1 MIFLLA
7 LAVVPAFVPINIAVS
22 SPLDIEGRILRAIK
36 FAESQYHSGGAVS
49 GYLHDENGSQM
60 QSYTEDNSLVAL
72 ALSAYQ
78 ETHFS
83 ATYYAQLQKAVE
95 FVTAAQAPDGDFY
108 QYYDF
113 GNGAWKSAGKFYY
126 WNSIVLMSL
135 AYAAFTI
142 TTQISSESFFW
153 SPIVKK
159 LRSCVDIWLPG
170 SLSQNGSIIFA
181 FPDGSR
187 ATDVRYQGALLM
199 GLIYLAAF
207 EYYWGS
213 RDVAV
218 RYAGY
223 SRLMATWL
231 YSLQE
236 RNMSSWGR
244 GGFYSNASMSLQTSE
259 ENAFAMFGLNS
270 YYKGIGLMMPS
281 QRSELN
287 GMRGLMQSW
296 EEGYVENVTDTYG
309 AVSFGRNVDGV
320 VLYPRLTWTTSA
332 TLADTVDVWINLGP
346 ARYWNDSSRIYAWLT
361 GSNERS
367 TDMQTP
373 EGNFYEE
380 EPVAGSPLRPSDLA
394 VAMLALYSII
404 RTAFVKI
411 PGTYPVSNSNPKFT
425 RTSTSTSTPPAVTE
439 PTTSTAQETPA
450 KTTNLTLYTVA
461 AIVVVLGAL
470 AGLFALRLSAKKK
483 HKRPV
488 SRRSTRSH
496 KR

>member
-1 MIFLLA
+1 VCLL
-7 LAVVPAFVPINIAVS
+7 LVLVIVPAFLPANLAVS
-22 SPLDIEGRILRAIK
+22 STNEIESRILHAIN
-36 FAESQYHSGGAVS
+36 FAESQYHNGSDVS
-49 GYLHDENGSQM
+49 GYLHEENNSQI
-60 QSYTEDNSLVAL
+60 QSYTEDNALVAL
-72 ALSAYQ
+72 ALASYQ

-83 ATYYAQLQKAVE
+83 ATYYADLQKAVR
-95 FVTAAQAPDGDFY
+95 FVASAQAPDGDFY

-113 GNGAWKSAGKFYY
+113 GNGTWKSAGKFYY
-126 WNSIVLMSL
+126 WNSLVLMSL

-153 SPIVKK
+153 SPIVDK

-170 SLSQNGSIIFA
+170 SLNQNGSVIFA
-181 FPDGSR
+181 FPDGPR

-199 GLIYLAAF
+199 GLIYLATF

-213 RDVAV
+213 RDVAD
-218 RYAGY
+218 RYAEY

-236 RNMSSWGR
+236 RNMSRWGR
-244 GGFYSNASMSLQTSE
+244 GGFYSNASMNLQAGE

-270 YYKGIGLMMPS
+270 YYKGIGLLLPS
-281 QRSELN
+281 QRSELD
-287 GMRGLMQSW
+287 GMRNLMQIW
-296 EEGYVENVTDTYG
+296 EEGYVENITAPYG
-309 AVSFGRNVDGV
+309 AVSFGRDADG
-320 VLYPRLTWTTSA
+320 LKPYPRLTWTTSA
-332 TLADTVDVWINLGP
+332 TLANTVDVWINLGP

-380 EPVAGSPLRPSDLA
+380 EPVARSPLRPSDLA

-425 RTSTSTSTPPAVTE
+425 RTSTSTPPAVTE

-450 KTTNLTLYTVA
+450 KTANLALYTVA
-461 AIVVVLGAL
+461 AVVIVLVAL
-470 AGLFALRLSAKKK
+470 AGLFALRLSGKKK
-483 HKRPV
+483 HRRPV
-488 SRRSTRSH
+488 SRRSTRSR
-496 KR
+496 KP

>member
-1 MIFLLA
+1 VFLLLA
-7 LAVVPAFVPINIAVS
+7 LAVVPAFLPVNLAVS
-22 SPLDIEGRILRAIK
+22 STDDIESRIVRAIK
-36 FAESQYHSGGAVS
+36 FAESQYHNGGVVS

-83 ATYYAQLQKAVE
+83 ATYYADLQKAVK
-95 FVTAAQAPDGDFY
+95 FVASAQAPDGDFY

-113 GNGAWKSAGKFYY
+113 GNGTWKSAGKFYY
-126 WNSIVLMSL
+126 WNSLVLMSL

-153 SPIVKK
+153 SPIVDR
-159 LRSCVDIWLPG
+159 LRSCVDVWLPG
-170 SLSQNGSIIFA
+170 SLSQNGSVIFA

-199 GLIYLAAF
+199 GLIYLATF

-213 RDVAV
+213 RDVAG

-236 RNMSSWGR
+236 RNMSRWGR
-244 GGFYSNASMSLQTSE
+244 GGFYSNASMNLQAGE

-270 YYKGIGLMMPS
+270 YYKGVGLLMPS
-281 QRSELN
+281 QRSELD
-287 GMRGLMQSW
+287 GMRNLMQIW
-296 EEGYVENVTDTYG
+296 EEEYVENITAPYG
-309 AVSFGRNVDGV
+309 AVSFGRDAGG
-320 VLYPRLTWTTSA
+320 LKPYPRLTWTTSA
-332 TLADTVDVWINLGP
+332 TLANTVDVWINLGP

-361 GSNERS
+361 ESNERS
-367 TDMQTP
+367 TDMQTL

-380 EPVAGSPLRPSDLA
+380 ESVAGSLLRPSDLA

-411 PGTYPVSNSNPKFT
+411 PGTYPVSNSNPPKFT
-425 RTSTSTSTPPAVTE
+425 RTSRSTSSAVTH
-439 PTTSTAQETPA
+439 STGTAPQEITMAP
-450 KTTNLTLYTVA
+450 TNLLLYAAA

-470 AGLFALRLSAKKK
+470 VGSFVLRLRGKKR
-483 HKRPV
+483 HKRPT
-488 SRRSTRSH
+488 SPRATRSR